1 MPARTR
7 ANRKANR
14 PVVISSFSFQEDRV
28 GGLPRRGRPRP
39 ALLEFQIHSPP
50 LQDRTMPL
58 VSMRQLLDHAAEQGY
73 GIPAYNVNN
82 LEQVQAVMTAA
93 AEVGAPVILQA
104 SAGARKYAGEAFI
117 KHLILAAV
125 EQYPNVPLVMHQDHG
140 QSPEVCAGAIKLGFS
155 SVMMD
160 GSLEADG
167 KTIASYEY
175 NVDVTKKVVDM
186 AHRLGVSV
194 EGELGCLG
202 SLETMRGDKEDG
214 HGTDATM
221 TREMLLTDPEQA
233 ADFVKKTGVDALAI
247 AIGTSHGAYKFTREP
262 TGDILAIDRIK
273 EIHKRIPNTHLV
285 MHGSS
290 SVPQDL
296 LAIIRQYGGNMKETY
311 GVPVEEIQE
320 AIKHGVRKINIDT
333 DIRLAM
339 TGAVRKFLAENPEK
353 FDAREW
359 LKPAREAA
367 KALCKQRYIEFG
379 CEGQG
384 AKIKGD
390 TLQVVA
396 AKYSKGELAQVVH

>member
-1 MPARTR
+1 MA
-7 ANRKANR
+7 
-14 PVVISSFSFQEDRV
+14 
-28 GGLPRRGRPRP
+28 
-39 ALLEFQIHSPP
+39 H
-50 LQDRTMPL
+50 
-58 VSMRQLLDHAAEQGY
+58 
-73 GIPAYNVNN
+73 
-82 LEQVQAVMTAA
+82 
-93 AEVGAPVILQA
+93 
-104 SAGARKYAGEAFI
+104 
-117 KHLILAAV
+117 
-125 EQYPNVPLVMHQDHG
+125 
-140 QSPEVCAGAIKLGFS
+140 KLG
-155 SVMMD
+155 
-160 GSLEADG
+160 
-167 KTIASYEY
+167 
-175 NVDVTKKVVDM
+175 VT
-186 AHRLGVSV
+186 V

-202 SLETMRGDKEDG
+202 SLETMKGDKEDG

-221 TREMLLTDPEQA
+221 TREQLLTDPEQA
-233 ADFVKKTGVDALAI
+233 ADFVKRTQLDALAI
-247 AIGTSHGAYKFTREP
+247 AIGTSHGAYKFTRKP

-273 EIHKRIPNTHLV
+273 EIHRRIPSTHLV

-367 KALCKQRYIEFG
+367 KQICKQRYIEFG

-390 TLQVVA
+390 NLQVVA
-396 AKYSKGELAQVVH
+396 AKYAKGELAQTVH

>member
-1 MPARTR
+1 
-7 ANRKANR
+7 
-14 PVVISSFSFQEDRV
+14 
-28 GGLPRRGRPRP
+28 
-39 ALLEFQIHSPP
+39 
-50 LQDRTMPL
+50 MPL
-58 VSMRQLLDHAAEQGY
+58 VSMRQLLDHAAENTY
-73 GIPAYNVNN
+73 GIPAFNVNN

-117 KHLILAAV
+117 KHLIQAAL
-125 EQYPNVPLVMHQDHG
+125 ETYPQVPLVMHQDHG
-140 QSPEVCAGAIKLGFS
+140 QSPDVCRGAIDLGFS

-167 KTIASYEY
+167 KSIASYDY
-175 NVDVTKKVVDM
+175 NVDVTRKVVDM
-186 AHRLGVSV
+186 AHQLGITV

-202 SLETMRGDKEDG
+202 SLETMKGDKEDG
-214 HGTDATM
+214 HGAEGTM

-233 ADFVKKTGVDALAI
+233 ADFVKKTQLDALAI
-247 AIGTSHGAYKFTREP
+247 AIGTSHGAYKFSRKP

-273 EIHKRIPNTHLV
+273 EIHRRLPNTHLV

-290 SVPQDL
+290 SVPQEL
-296 LAIIRQYGGNMKETY
+296 LAVINQYGGKIKETY
-311 GVPVEEIQE
+311 GVPVSEIQE

-339 TGAVRKFLAENPEK
+339 TAAVRKFLAENPDK

-367 KALCKQRYIEFG
+367 YKICKQRYIEFG
-379 CEGQG
+379 CEGQ
-384 AKIKGD
+384 APKIKP
-390 TLQVVA
+390 LSLSQVA
-396 AKYSKGELAQVVH
+396 QRYAKGELAQAVV